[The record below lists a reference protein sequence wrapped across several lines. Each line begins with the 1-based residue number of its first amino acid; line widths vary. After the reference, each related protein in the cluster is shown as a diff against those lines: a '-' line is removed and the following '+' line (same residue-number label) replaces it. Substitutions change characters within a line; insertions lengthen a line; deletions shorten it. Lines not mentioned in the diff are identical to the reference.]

1 MAGFCIS
8 NFFSFQSV
16 PYYINGLFAC
26 GKAQKGNTCMLMH
39 YIDKKVNIRRCGDKK
54 LKSKLLKS
62 YIESEGG
69 YDAGVMI
76 INCDDPHAFVELETY
91 SGMFS
96 CSLQ

>member
-1 MAGFCIS
+1 
-8 NFFSFQSV
+8 
-16 PYYINGLFAC
+16 
-26 GKAQKGNTCMLMH
+26 MLMH

-96 CSLQ
+96 CSLQKKT